1 MAERAVTSATTDGSI
16 QKLTVELLNRRE
28 NDNLMFARI
37 REELD
42 SISNAKKEDRVVIT
56 GLSSKVPAPAAL
68 EDRKAWM
75 AKIVEA
81 LLIKLD
87 PELVGNILFINQ
99 GRNNGR
105 DIPMAEVRFKSIEWA
120 KKARMLFVAKMK
132 SGEDMGKIHMA
143 NSVCLAT
150 RVRVDILKA
159 MAKQF
164 SSTDEKSMY
173 VSAYT
178 SRPVLHEKRGEG
190 QKPFAFTFA
199 DAIQKFGCELQQEML
214 GEAYKRAGRAFA
226 GQLEQHFVVLKDE
239 KKSTID
245 QPAGGA
251 PPNSRKRPLA
261 DQAKEFER
269 SGGSGIARGRGG
281 WRTKA
286 ARR

>member
-1 MAERAVTSATTDGSI
+1 MATSTSTDGSI
-16 QKLTVELLNRRE
+16 HKLNVDLLSRRE

-42 SISNAKKEDRVVIT
+42 TISNAKKEDRVVIT
-56 GLSSKVPAPAAL
+56 GLSSRDPAPVAF

-75 AKIVEA
+75 AKIVES
-81 LLIKLD
+81 LFVRLD

-99 GRNNGR
+99 GKNNGR

-120 KKARMLFVAKMK
+120 KKARMLFVSKMK

-159 MAKQF
+159 IAKQF
-164 SSTDEKSMY
+164 SSKDEKTMY
-173 VSAYT
+173 VSAYA
-178 SRPVLHEKRGEG
+178 SRPVLHEKRGDG

-199 DAIQKFGCELQQEML
+199 DAIQKFGKDLQQEML
-214 GEAYKRAGRAFA
+214 GDAYKRAGRAFA
-226 GQLEQHFVVLKDE
+226 GQLEQHFVVLRDE
-239 KKSTID
+239 KKSTLD
-245 QPAGGA
+245 QPAAGA
-251 PPNSRKRPLA
+251 LPNSRKRPLA
-261 DQAKEFER
+261 DQRKEFER
-269 SGGSGIARGRGG
+269 TGGRGRGG